1 MITCPECG
9 LQANDDARF
18 CDRCGHGF
26 AQAVSRKP
34 APSIAPL
41 AEGTELK
48 HGFRIVQLLSQVS
61 HENRYRAERMRN
73 GKVERFQLREQIG
86 PGPRS
91 TYESTISYAV
101 FCLKKK
107 T

>member
-48 HGFRIVQLLSQVS
+48 HGFRIVQLDALQI
-61 HENRYRAERMRN
+61 ERPIEKMDVTVGEAR
-73 GKVERFQLREQIG
+73 Q
-86 PGPRS
+86 
-91 TYESTISYAV
+91 
-101 FCLKKK
+101 
-107 T
+107 